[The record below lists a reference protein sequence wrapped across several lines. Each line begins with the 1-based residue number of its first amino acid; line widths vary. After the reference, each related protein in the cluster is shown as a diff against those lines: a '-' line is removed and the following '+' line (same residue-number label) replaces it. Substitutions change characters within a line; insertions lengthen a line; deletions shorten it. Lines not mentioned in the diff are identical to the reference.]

1 MMMQSSYIKVDQNS
15 ALMDRNKTV
24 YEKKLKKLYNNIFPD
39 GGVSIIFEY
48 ALSRENIRLLPRN
61 IKVSNL
67 RIIRDK
73 E

>member
-1 MMMQSSYIKVDQNS
+1 MMQSSYMKVDQNS
-15 ALMDRNKTV
+15 AYMDRHKTV

-39 GGVSIIFEY
+39 GGISVIFEY

-61 IKVSNL
+61 IKVNNL
-67 RIIRDK
+67 RIMRDK

>member
-1 MMMQSSYIKVDQNS
+1 MMMQSSYIKLDQNS